1 MGSQSLELVTDLV
14 NFEVFKQ
21 TVDNAHSILIPYNY
35 SVYDLFYKSDEN
47 TFKSIINV
55 TITIIIVQVNSA
67 YCFLCTHFIS

>member
-14 NFEVFKQ
+14 KFKVFKQ

-35 SVYDLFYKSDEN
+35 SVYDLFYKADEN

-55 TITIIIVQVNSA
+55 TITIIIVQVISA
-67 YCFLCTHFIS
+67 YCYLCTYFIS